1 MKNKLYQFK
10 DLVDRLGNVSASRE
24 KDVVFLVGSAV
35 SLPDHEGGHG
45 VSGVSDIVELI
56 RQEFSASDAVHEIHE
71 FDEAISTNSENQYQE
86 AFEFLHAKR
95 GQDAANAIVRA
106 AVWRAIDLDNWPSSL
121 PLTNATSHEIDPNIC
136 RALENEVHAW
146 KLPRAVDMLGGLL
159 VKFPDTFGKV
169 ILTTNFDPLIEV
181 SIRKNGGSRYRTVLP
196 ADGNLE
202 QTVSEGIHVIHLH
215 GFWSGYDT
223 LHTPRQLGRPRP
235 KLKRSL
241 ARILESSTLVVVGY
255 GGWDDAIT
263 QTLAEIV
270 LDPMS
275 TPEILWTFFEDND
288 ADIEKVGQKLL
299 SSLAPGIQ
307 QGRVQLYQG
316 VDCRSLFHEVF
327 RRLKPHY
334 PTPIDPATGS
344 HVSTTVREIS
354 SGRSG
359 RRQVRIAVD
368 FDLPDLT
375 SSETDSPLIVEP
387 WIGRDQELS
396 ILASAT
402 TPVAFITGIGGQGKS
417 ALAGRFLQLQ
427 CLREPPRFSFWDWRD
442 CKEESDRLTT
452 QLLRQIERLSGGA
465 IDTGRIETTDV
476 RAVVDVF
483 FHVMGERSALFVF
496 DNVDQYVD
504 LEFFRLTKGLDYL
517 VSEAQ
522 ARSHHC
528 LFLFTCRPNIEVDES
543 RTLRLPLEGLT
554 VEETGELI
562 SARGLPQ
569 RDRHLTAELHRTTK
583 GHPLWISLIVMHVVR
598 GSSDLSSALQEIV
611 RGGAELPDTTRTIWR
626 TLNDQQRSIL
636 RTMAELDRPES
647 ESQLRRLLPGVNFS
661 RVYRALKTLRSYHLV
676 EVRTQVDGEPL
687 LGLHPLIRQF
697 IRTEFPKQDREKYV
711 GTILEYLEDMIGQ
724 FRSFL
729 SQEPSF
735 QILEY
740 WSRKAELQIRF
751 GHFEDATS
759 TISEIGPSLVSR
771 GYSEEFVR
779 LVLQLLR
786 ECDWAIAC
794 ISYRQFDE
802 VFQRCINLMIQFG
815 HEEDVDGLL
824 TKYGD
829 AVPGKSSQFILLC
842 DLRCYAKWYAGD
854 FESAIRWGEEGNRL
868 KEETLVDT
876 AYSSR
881 HNLTLARR
889 DGGFVADALEMFLDG
904 IELSKVVTPGE
915 KIEGKDA
922 AFYGNIGRCL
932 FFSERFDEA
941 LVCYIKSAQLLQEGR
956 SNRDHVNRGY
966 IRLWIAE
973 LLLLKEETELVA
985 AFLRAA
991 VCIWN
996 DVSPPRSRLA
1006 EGKLLALVENNED
1019 LREYV
1024 VEEDWRVEGVF
1035 SRWLDLR

>member
-1 MKNKLYQFK
+1 MISF
-10 DLVDRLGNVSASRE
+10 
-24 KDVVFLVGSAV
+24 
-35 SLPDHEGGHG
+35 EG
-45 VSGVSDIVELI
+45 
-56 RQEFSASDAVHEIHE
+56 
-71 FDEAISTNSENQYQE
+71 TP
-86 AFEFLHAKR
+86 
-95 GQDAANAIVRA
+95 
-106 AVWRAIDLDNWPSSL
+106 VWHAIDLDNWPASL
-121 PLTNATSHEIDPNIC
+121 PLINATSHEFDPNIC
-136 RALENEVHAW
+136 RALEDEIHAW
-146 KLPRAVDMLGGLL
+146 KLPRSVDMLGRLL

-196 ADGNLE
+196 EDGNLE
-202 QTVSEGIHVIHLH
+202 QTVSDGIHVIHLH

-223 LHTPRQLGRPRP
+223 LHTPQQLGRPRP

-241 ARILESSTLVVVGY
+241 ARILESSTLVIVGY

-270 LDPMS
+270 HDPMS
-275 TPEILWTFFEDND
+275 TPEILWTFYEDND
-288 ADIEKVGQKLL
+288 VDIEKVGQKLL

-316 VDCRSLFHEVF
+316 VDCRSLFHEICQ
-327 RRLKPHY
+327 RLKPHY
-334 PTPIDPATGS
+334 PTPIDPAAGS

-354 SGRSG
+354 SGRNG

-368 FDLPDLT
+368 FDLPNLT

-396 ILASAT
+396 ILDSAT

-427 CLREPPRFSFWDWRD
+427 CLREPSRFSFWDWRD
-442 CKEESDRLTT
+442 CKEESERLNT
-452 QLLRQIERLSGGA
+452 QLLRQIERLSNDA
-465 IDTGRIETTDV
+465 IDTGKIETTDV
-476 RAVVDVF
+476 RAVIDIF
-483 FHVMGERSALFVF
+483 FRVIGERSALFVF

-504 LEFFRLTKGLDYL
+504 LESFRLTKGLDYL

-522 ARSHHC
+522 ARSHKC
-528 LFLFTCRPNIEVDES
+528 FFLFTCRPNVEVDES

-554 VEETGELI
+554 VEETRELI
-562 SARGLPQ
+562 SARGIPQ
-569 RDRHLTAELHRTTK
+569 RDRHLTAKLHRTTK
-583 GHPLWISLIVMHVVR
+583 GHPLWISLIVMHVIR
-598 GSSDLSSALQEIV
+598 SSSDLSSALQEIV

-647 ESQLRRLLPGVNFS
+647 ESQLRRLLPRVNFN
-661 RVYRALKTLRSYHLV
+661 RVYKALRTLRSYHLV

-697 IRTEFPKQDREKYV
+697 VRTEFPKEDREKYV
-711 GTILEYLEDMIGQ
+711 GAILGYLEDMIGK
-724 FRSFL
+724 FRSLL

-740 WSRKAELQIRF
+740 WSRKAELQIQF

-759 TISEIGPSLVSR
+759 TISEIASSLVSR

-779 LVLQLLR
+779 LARQLLR

-794 ISYRQFDE
+794 TSYRQFDE
-802 VFQRCINLMIQFG
+802 VFERCIDLMTQLG
-815 HEEDVDGLL
+815 DDEDVDKLL
-824 TKYGD
+824 TKYSD
-829 AVPGKSSQFILLC
+829 AIPGKSSQFILLC
-842 DLRCYAKWYAGD
+842 NLRCYAKWYEGD

-876 AYSSR
+876 AYSTR
-881 HNLTLARR
+881 HNLALARR
-889 DGGFVADALEMFLDG
+889 DGGFVSDALEMFLDG
-904 IELSKVVTPGE
+904 SELSTVVTLGE
-915 KIEGKDA
+915 KIDGKDA

-941 LVCYIKSAQLLQEGR
+941 LVCYIKSAQILQDGR
-956 SNRDHVNRGY
+956 SNRDYLNRGY
-966 IRLWIAE
+966 IRLWLAE
-973 LLLLKEETELVA
+973 LLLLKKESDLVA

-1006 EGKLLALVENNED
+1006 EGRLLALVEENEE
-1019 LREYV
+1019 LRGYV
-1024 VEEDWRVEGVF
+1024 AEESWKVEGVF
-1035 SRWLDLR
+1035 SRWLDLQ